1 MYLCQNTQKKKE
13 EKDVAGKKQSKL
25 QANPVF
31 KKMCM
36 IIKDD

>member
-1 MYLCQNTQKKKE
+1 MSEHGEKKEE

-31 KKMCM
+31 KKICM